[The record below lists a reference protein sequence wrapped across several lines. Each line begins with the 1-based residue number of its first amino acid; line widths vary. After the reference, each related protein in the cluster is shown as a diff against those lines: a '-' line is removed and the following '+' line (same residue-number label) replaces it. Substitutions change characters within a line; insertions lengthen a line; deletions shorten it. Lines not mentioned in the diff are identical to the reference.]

1 MAKKGL
7 LKGALILT
15 AAGIICRAL
24 GVLFRIP
31 LSNIVGN
38 YGIGLYQLVFP
49 LYSLLLII
57 SSAGI
62 PVAISKMIAR
72 VRDDPPACQKIF
84 FNALIS
90 LLVIGTVVTLLFL
103 ALAQPLAY
111 WQGNPEIFS
120 LYLAIAPAVALVC
133 VISAFRGY
141 FQGLNN
147 MVPTAVSQI
156 VEQVVKVGVGL
167 GLSFWLIQLS
177 VVWAVFGAILAVS
190 VSELVALVVLIV
202 IYLVKVK
209 PGRKTQPKPGK
220 LFSWAVI
227 KRIFV
232 ISAPI
237 MAMSLAFP
245 LVQLFDSFFVV
256 NALRG
261 NGIDHATELYGIESG
276 AVHTLINLPSVV
288 GVALAT
294 VLLPM
299 VSRFYKQERITEMKH
314 KALPMVWLALGFGV
328 VVTVVFCLLPEFIL
342 NLLYH
347 RAFAGK
353 PAELATGVLLL
364 RIESCAV
371 PLICLTQVTGS
382 ILQGIDRAAWPMW
395 ALIVGG
401 AGKVGLELAGIHGW
415 GIMAV
420 SIANV
425 VCYAVA
431 LAINL
436 VAMIKFL
443 RQRK

>member
-49 LYSLLLII
+49 LYSLLLIV

-72 VRDDPPACQKIF
+72 VRDDPHACRKIF

-90 LLVIGTVVTLLFL
+90 LLVIGTVISVLFL
-103 ALAQPLAY
+103 ALAQPLAG
-111 WQGNPEIFS
+111 WQGNPEIFP

-167 GLSFWLIQLS
+167 GLSFWLIQFS
-177 VVWAVFGAILAVS
+177 VIWAVFGAILAVTI
-190 VSELVALVVLIV
+190 SELVALVVLIV
-202 IYLVKVK
+202 IGLVKGKLGRQVSAQ
-209 PGRKTQPKPGK
+209 PGR

-261 NGIDHATELYGIESG
+261 NGIDNATELYGIESG

-299 VSRFYKQERITEMKH
+299 VSRFYKQDRITEMKH
-314 KALPMVWLALGFGV
+314 KALPLVWLALGFGV

-353 PAELATGVLLL
+353 TAELATGVLLL

-401 AGKVGLELAGIHGW
+401 AVKVILEVAGIHGW

-425 VCYAVA
+425 VCYTVA
-431 LAINL
+431 LGINL